1 MADAVQYKLERM
13 LDEIEDLERKR
24 IFTKPELAQIVKN
37 RRNFEY
43 KLKRP
48 SPLKQ
53 DFLDYI
59 DYEKQLDALRR
70 LRKKAASRKLTEEDE
85 EREGKKKKK
94 MMKRSVSDSAGVSRI
109 LEVYRLAST
118 RFKGDIGIWFQ
129 YLEFCRERGHG
140 RMKKARYMFEF
151 FVLVLFC
158 FNYLTFQQFRVL
170 SLLDSIVVA
179 DQVHFFRIGFDDLG
193 LPDVESGLR
202 VCRNSE
208 DLWVEYLR
216 MELTYL
222 NKLKARKVL
231 LGEEKGTLA
240 NSHDNANAEQLRDDD
255 EFMSLEQQ
263 GNANDSVADG
273 ESENQEDALREHA
286 SAILQTIYSGALEA
300 LPSNMNLRKCFL
312 DILDSTDLVHSEELR
327 EKIVKDM
334 KRDFADKPEFWDWFA
349 RQQMANLKN
358 TTDINKSDLLHQL
371 DKATMVYEEALN
383 IIPCSKMFS
392 QYTKFWMDV
401 IAPESEDSSI
411 LGFACSPAYAME
423 FTSRLLKVYKKAE
436 CMGYITEDLAYQWVL
451 LHMQLGRLEEA
462 AELVERF
469 CKGKFSKSVKLW
481 VSKVSIRMKLT
492 TENSHSAN
500 KDEIRSLF
508 ELLQSALAKVKVSE
522 AETLWLMAIK
532 FFSSKKKYFSKLV
545 QAALILLAQG
555 AEGSFSVSSAIV
567 NCVLQND
574 GIQVA
579 RETYKRFLALPHPSL
594 ALYRN
599 CIELEANLGSVGEN
613 DGIVN
618 ARKLYESALT
628 TYGRDERLWRDY
640 YSMEI
645 KLGTTETSNAVYSR
659 ARKILTDPTVLISSS
674 DL

>member
-1 MADAVQYKLERM
+1 MADAVQYRLERM

-59 DYEKQLDALRR
+59 EYEKQLDALRR
-70 LRKKAASRKLTEEDE
+70 LRKKKASRKLTEEGE
-85 EREGKKKKK
+85 EEEEGEEKKRGKKKKK
-94 MMKRSVSDSAGVSRI
+94 QMKRSVSDGAGVSRI

-118 RFKGDIGIWFQ
+118 RFKGDIGLWFQ

-140 RMKKARYMFEF
+140 RMKKVLAQAVRFHPNVPGLWIYAAAWEF
-151 FVLVLFC
+151 DRNL
-158 FNYLTFQQFRVL
+158 N
-170 SLLDSIVVA
+170 VVA
-179 DQVHFFRIGFDDLG
+179 ARALMQ
-193 LPDVESGLR
+193 SGLR
-202 VCRNSE
+202 VCRDSE

-255 EFMSLEQQ
+255 GFMSLEQQ
-263 GNANDSVADG
+263 GNANDSVEDG
-273 ESENQEDALREHA
+273 ESENQEDALRAHA

-300 LPSNMNLRKCFL
+300 LPSNMNLRKRFL
-312 DILDSTDLVHSEELR
+312 DILDSTDLLHSEEFR
-327 EKIVKDM
+327 EKIMKDM
-334 KRDFADKPEFWDWFA
+334 KMAFADKPEFWDWFA
-349 RQQMANLKN
+349 RHQMANLKN
-358 TTDINKSDLLHQL
+358 TTDINKSDLLHLL

-383 IIPCSKMFS
+383 IVPCSKMFS

-401 IAPESEDSSI
+401 ISPESEDSSI
-411 LGFACSPAYAME
+411 LGFACSPDCAMD

-462 AELVERF
+462 AELAERF

-492 TENSHSAN
+492 SSNSHCAN
-500 KDEIRSLF
+500 KDETRSLF

-545 QAALILLAQG
+545 QTAQILLAQG
-555 AEGSFSVSSAIV
+555 AEESFSVSSAIV
-567 NCVLQND
+567 NCVLQYD

-579 RETYKRFLALPHPSL
+579 RDTYKRFLALPHPSL

-599 CIELEANLGSVGEN
+599 CIELEANLASVGEN
-613 DGIVN
+613 DGLVN

-628 TYGRDERLWRDY
+628 TYGRDVRLWRDY

-659 ARKILTDPTVLISSS
+659 ARKILKDPTVLISPS

>member
-85 EREGKKKKK
+85 EGEGKKKKK
-94 MMKRSVSDSAGVSRI
+94 MMKRLVSDSAGVSRI

-140 RMKKARYMFEF
+140 RMKKVLAQAVRFHPNVPGLWIYAAAWEF
-151 FVLVLFC
+151 DRNL
-158 FNYLTFQQFRVL
+158 N
-170 SLLDSIVVA
+170 VVA
-179 DQVHFFRIGFDDLG
+179 ARALMQ
-193 LPDVESGLR
+193 SGLR

-208 DLWVEYLR
+208 YLWVEYLR

-240 NSHDNANAEQLRDDD
+240 NSHVNANAEQLRDDD

-263 GNANDSVADG
+263 GNANDSVDDG

-411 LGFACSPAYAME
+411 LGFACSPDYAIE

-599 CIELEANLGSVGEN
+599 CIELEANLGSVGEI

-659 ARKILTDPTVLISSS
+659 ARKILKDPTVLISSS